1 MREPSVV
8 SVCSN
13 TECTKNKAGI
23 LSQSM
28 SFNIHL
34 SIDCSLTV
42 RPRGHDIGPDNTKK
56 QAEPTLQ
63 D

>member
-1 MREPSVV
+1 MV

-13 TECTKNKAGI
+13 TERTKSKAGI

-34 SIDCSLTV
+34 SIDSNLTV
-42 RPRGHDIGPDNTKK
+42 RARGHDMLPDNTEK
-56 QAEPTLQ
+56 QAELTHQ